1 VWTSAA
7 PTSRRSSA
15 GPPRVHWPPAV
26 RPYGV
31 ALHAADLVEP
41 AKVAAL
47 EDLNDGYRALAIT
60 TSWLR
65 GKLAG

>member
-1 VWTSAA
+1 
-7 PTSRRSSA
+7 
-15 GPPRVHWPPAV
+15 
-26 RPYGV
+26 
-31 ALHAADLVEP
+31 LHAADLVEP